1 MSLEGRKANRS
12 MLERLHRKE
21 KVKKGVTKT
30 ATLRRLERKEKE
42 NGRLM
47 ELGKIQ
53 IKMLESDKRIYKTG
67 R

>member
-1 MSLEGRKANRS
+1 MERKEKVSLEGRKANRS

-42 NGRLM
+42 
-47 ELGKIQ
+47 
-53 IKMLESDKRIYKTG
+53 S
-67 R
+67 